1 MRKNRGH
8 RIKGLARIP
17 VSSIQDISFIPK
29 RSDMGDLVELAKVLR
44 ERGDVDV
51 PIKVRPKGSHY
62 ELVWGYR
69 RVAAAMLAGL
79 KEISAIIEDIND
91 KEVMVQHL
99 MENMFRKDRNPI
111 EEAELFEACKRILN
125 KTYDEIARM
134 LGIKREYIYNR
145 VELLKLAEPVREFL
159 KKISS
164 ATNSGVLYMGRLL
177 LKVADPNLQYKL
189 VREAVRSNLSVRELK
204 KLIDDTVFILE
215 RNSNKLH
222 GRHLGKSIDIVNLT
236 QYSMKN
242 IANKCFDVEIV
253 NEINC
258 NRIKYRKISFIT
270 HAITH
275 IDTPKLL
282 YKDGKCIEE
291 YNLDYFQPKAF
302 VVQVSKNNSQPI
314 TSADL
319 PDNIEWQN
327 IQCLLIS
334 TGFSKLFGSD
344 VYYEQHPYLSN
355 ELCQLLIRKGI
366 KLVGIDASSVD
377 VPYPLRREKFHHTI
391 HMELLKNDVLIIENL
406 GDMSKVK
413 NCYVNLVITPI
424 LLMDIDEVPASVIAI
439 KSDAKRTELLP
450 LQKS

>member
-79 KEISAIIEDIND
+79 KEISAIIEDSDD